1 MTVTPSTAQT
11 ISPAE
16 LRPLVHAELD
26 KLPDHC
32 LEAARKL
39 LMELQ
44 LRELADELGSEM
56 DEAWKSGR
64 ITQESIAAAIQEHRQ
79 KHPYQLQH

>member
-1 MTVTPSTAQT
+1 MNLPHSTVQNIKP
-11 ISPAE
+11 E
-16 LRPLVHAELD
+16 DLRPLVHVELD

-44 LRELADELGSEM
+44 LRELVDEFGAEM
-56 DEAWKSGR
+56 DEARKAGR
-64 ITQESIAAAIQEHRQ
+64 FTEESIAAAIQEHRR
-79 KHPYQLQH
+79 KHPYH